1 MARRQ
6 TRSRTPSKKA
16 AAATAQKKTTS
27 KKKGNDKKYLL
38 ENISELYT
46 DPTFIFFFFCALV
59 PAIKDGDIMKF
70 VKFATSPILIFCYVL
85 TYCVW
90 TWAHNGKTVKLTK
103 EQRRACYWYLLNGIV
118 FHFLM
123 DFAVGTL
130 KLEDT
135 LGINYFKMDKRYGC
149 VEKFMQSPGEDC
161 PHESGYI
168 FILTWL
174 EVRIVTWRIDNGEE
188 WWVRKKV
195 KRDRPPA
202 EEIASARGRG
212 PKSRRCSSR

>member
-27 KKKGNDKKYLL
+27 KKKGNEKKYLL
-38 ENISELYT
+38 EDISELYT

-90 TWAHNGKTVKLTK
+90 TWPPPPL
-103 EQRRACYWYLLNGIV
+103 
-118 FHFLM
+118 
-123 DFAVGTL
+123 
-130 KLEDT
+130 
-135 LGINYFKMDKRYGC
+135 
-149 VEKFMQSPGEDC
+149 
-161 PHESGYI
+161 PHPS
-168 FILTWL
+168 TC
-174 EVRIVTWRIDNGEE
+174 RQ
-188 WWVRKKV
+188 
-195 KRDRPPA
+195 
-202 EEIASARGRG
+202 
-212 PKSRRCSSR
+212 SRRPSSDRRPCSLRLV